1 MAYKK
6 HTFVGL
12 STPVYLPDD
21 IEVEIAIVPA
31 SVRNVRSNTPF
42 SGQTSYTQHETA
54 NFNRGANADMHKRWL
69 HGGAGG
75 SYVGFNF
82 VVDDKKI
89 IQLTPLN
96 EVTWAAGTPD
106 GNKFSYHTEL
116 CVNADI
122 DHAKARRNA
131 AALAGGVLAAKGWDK
146 SKVVQHNVWYGKDC
160 PYLLRREGRWPK
172 FIAQVDGFI
181 TEAKKAAT
189 GKAPTPAPDTKPKPA
204 DATFK
209 AGDTVKFTANLNVR
223 RAWTTAE
230 TFEGKP
236 NVIKTMPAGTVA
248 TIIAGPNHRDGYA
261 WYDVSIDG
269 FGTGHVAGDWLEKT
283 TAPTPKPVPKDKTF
297 TTRFELPLRVEAG
310 FNGKILKELPAGT
323 KGSVLSEKV
332 DKDGIGWTKVRT
344 DKGDTGW
351 FPMSIL
357 HTLQLD

>member
-122 DHAKARRNA
+122 DHTKARRNA

-181 TEAKKAAT
+181 AEAKKAAT
-189 GKAPTPAPDTKPKPA
+189 GKAPTPTPDPKPKKR
-204 DATFK
+204 TF
-209 AGDTVKFTANLNVR
+209 TLRF
-223 RAWTTAE
+223 E
-230 TFEGKP
+230 TPIRTSPGFWDYENNKS
-236 NVIKTMPAGTVA
+236 NVIKTLPAGVTGEV
-248 TIIAGPNHRDGYA
+248 ISGPKNVDGID
-261 WYDVSIDG
+261 WYDVRIKGQGVD
-269 FGTGHVAGDWLEKT
+269 GTGWLQMQ
-283 TAPTPKPVPKDKTF
+283 V
-297 TTRFELPLRVEAG
+297 LRTMDIQG
-310 FNGKILKELPAGT
+310 
-323 KGSVLSEKV
+323 
-332 DKDGIGWTKVRT
+332 
-344 DKGDTGW
+344 
-351 FPMSIL
+351 
-357 HTLQLD
+357 